1 MIFTIVIIF
10 ETQCIQ
16 VESFIPT
23 NNDVRLHKIVI
34 SVMSAT
40 NKLRIYYDVIKKS
53 SNRHR
58 VTKRGQIGI
67 KGPRQTIIKT

>member
-1 MIFTIVIIF
+1 
-10 ETQCIQ
+10 

-40 NKLRIYYDVIKKS
+40 NKLRIYYDVIKK
-53 SNRHR
+53 
-58 VTKRGQIGI
+58 K
-67 KGPRQTIIKT
+67 